1 MHWAAI
7 SILVTQA
14 GKSMGKLGGG
24 GFKKTMLTLTINDN
38 AGSHKINR
46 PFIKKGDLFVL
57 NKIDQE

>member
-14 GKSMGKLGGG
+14 VKRMGKLCRGGC
-24 GFKKTMLTLTINDN
+24 KKTMLMTINDN
-38 AGSHKINR
+38 AVSHNINR